1 MWMPPELQAFAG
13 GFPLMLLQ
21 AAAALLLL
29 GLAGSAFALLSP
41 NREVQRVREGN
52 AAAAVSFGGAIV
64 GLALPIAASVIVS
77 TSLVGLAL
85 WGVATSLLALL
96 GFRLIDLLFTGLP
109 QRLRDGDVGAAV
121 LLVAARLAVAIVL
134 AASLAV

>member
-1 MWMPPELQAFAG
+1 MPPELQAFAG

-29 GLAGSAFALLSP
+29 GLAASAFALLSP

>member
-1 MWMPPELQAFAG
+1 MPPELQAFAG

>member
-1 MWMPPELQAFAG
+1 V
-13 GFPLMLLQ
+13 
-21 AAAALLLL
+21 AA
-29 GLAGSAFALLSP
+29 
-41 NREVQRVREGN
+41 
-52 AAAAVSFGGAIV
+52 
-64 GLALPIAASVIVS
+64 
-77 TSLVGLAL
+77 
-85 WGVATSLLALL
+85 SLLALL

>member
-1 MWMPPELQAFAG
+1 
-13 GFPLMLLQ
+13 LQ